1 MTSSSRSF
9 ALKLAAVPLL
19 TLVLAGCG
27 KDDGKDALE
36 AAKAAYESS
45 DNKKAE
51 KLLARSL
58 EEAPDNVDALVQQT
72 LVKLDLGEIAAAR
85 TAVDAAVK
93 LAPKD
98 WDVRLVDART
108 AYYEK
113 NYMRAAKVY
122 GEIAENR
129 SLPANVRADGWVG
142 LGIVRMSTAAEN
154 RDLARLAFLR
164 AIRLDRRNAAA
175 WYHLGLVYRDGFSYN
190 EAALEA
196 FDIFVRIPRTA
207 DARVVK
213 VQRTFIQDLKDAI
226 ARTAT
231 ERPGAAKRDSAA
243 SAAAIRQAE
252 AAVKAKK
259 NDTARGAYDR
269 ALKADPLSYPAAL
282 GLAQCWERTVAS
294 KRFPHPQ
301 LAALENYK
309 IACQLRPSAVRT
321 FLAAADLA
329 VRTGQNATAVSLY
342 SRAVA
347 ADYTNVTAIDGLIR
361 ALRKAGRGTTALAYQ
376 QYRDFLAEK
385 VR

>member
-19 TLVLAGCG
+19 TLALAGCG

-58 EEAPDNVDALVQQT
+58 EEAPDNVDALVQQA
-72 LVKLDLGEIAAAR
+72 LVKLELGDIPAAR
-85 TAVDAAVK
+85 AAVDAAAK

-98 WDVRLVDART
+98 WDVRLLGART
-108 AYYEK
+108 AYHEK
-113 NYMRAAKVY
+113 NYIRAAKAY
-122 GEIAENR
+122 GEIAEDR
-129 SLPANVRADGWVG
+129 SLPPKVRADGWAG
-142 LGIVRMSTAAEN
+142 LGIVRMSAAAEN
-154 RDLARLAFLR
+154 RDHARLSFLR

-175 WYHLGLVYRDGFSYN
+175 WYHLGLVYRDGFGYG

-196 FDIFVRIPRTA
+196 FEIFVRLEQKA
-207 DARVVK
+207 DRRVQK
-213 VQRTFIQDLKDAI
+213 VQRTFIPDLKDEI
-226 ARTAT
+226 ARRAT
-231 ERPGAAKRDSAA
+231 ERPGASKRDSAA

-282 GLAQCWERTVAS
+282 GLAQCWAKTAAS

-301 LAALENYK
+301 LAALENYMV
-309 IACQLRPSAVRT
+309 ACQLRPSAVST
-321 FLAAADLA
+321 FLTAAELA
-329 VRTGQNATAVSLY
+329 VRTGQNATAVNLY
-342 SRAVA
+342 SRAMA
-347 ADYTNVTAIDGLIR
+347 ADYTNKTAIDGLIR
-361 ALRKAGRGTTALAYQ
+361 ALRKAGRTSIASAYQ
-376 QYRDFLAEK
+376 LYRDSLAEK